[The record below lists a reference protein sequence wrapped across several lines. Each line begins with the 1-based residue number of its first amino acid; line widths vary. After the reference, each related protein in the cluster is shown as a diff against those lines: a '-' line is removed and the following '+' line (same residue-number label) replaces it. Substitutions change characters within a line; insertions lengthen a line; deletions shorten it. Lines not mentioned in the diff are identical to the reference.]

1 MSAGSASSSAPPAL
15 VASTIKAASLLAAGQ
30 AAGVVTAQV
39 AALTDG
45 VVKAMYMTK
54 LKIAAVV
61 LLVLGAFGAG
71 AGAIIHATPR
81 AEQKDAQVLNEPPPS
96 DQSNA
101 SSPQKPEAPDAD
113 RAAAEWVIANGGRI
127 DTAAGTFQKGDPLG
141 DGPFKISAIRLTSTD
156 KITDDDLVRL
166 AGLTKLNNLFL
177 ARIPVG
183 DAGLKHLANLKS
195 LESLY
200 LPQTKV
206 GDAGLANLKGVT
218 GLVNLY
224 LDETKVTDA
233 GLEHLK
239 GMTGLKV
246 LYLRHTPITDAG
258 LKHLAAMPNLCWV
271 DLWGT
276 KVTDAG
282 VKQLQAALPRCTIK
296 NIDPQKDRPPPALPP
311 TGLPVGRWSVAFA
324 NGVSQTCEIRPG
336 GTVSVVE
343 PLRTSHGKATVKD
356 GLVVVDYED
365 NVVERWTPVGNR
377 HVVEF
382 WFPGTQFPTAK
393 PLHGIAERTTAD
405 EKPHRAAEDDNPF
418 KKVKEGDWAK
428 YSMTMD
434 RGGFKSVGDMTR
446 TVTAKSDKEVTIT
459 TIMTLDGRKSL
470 PRDEKFDLTKPYDP
484 IWLHGLNGTD
494 ARIEKVGEAKEKVKI
509 GTREYDCTV
518 IKSKTRSKVGGIEYK
533 TDNRLWTSKDAPLG
547 GMVKM
552 EVLGERGAPANTWL
566 EFKESGSK

>member
-246 LYLRHTPITDAG
+246 LQHCP
-258 LKHLAAMPNLCWV
+258 
-271 DLWGT
+271 
-276 KVTDAG
+276 
-282 VKQLQAALPRCTIK
+282 QA
-296 NIDPQKDRPPPALPP
+296 
-311 TGLPVGRWSVAFA
+311 
-324 NGVSQTCEIRPG
+324 
-336 GTVSVVE
+336 
-343 PLRTSHGKATVKD
+343 TSHSQVKD
-356 GLVVVDYED
+356 TSNELICVCFLAMSELLESEV
-365 NVVERWTPVGNR
+365 
-377 HVVEF
+377 
-382 WFPGTQFPTAK
+382 
-393 PLHGIAERTTAD
+393 
-405 EKPHRAAEDDNPF
+405 HR
-418 KKVKEGDWAK
+418 
-428 YSMTMD
+428 
-434 RGGFKSVGDMTR
+434 
-446 TVTAKSDKEVTIT
+446 
-459 TIMTLDGRKSL
+459 
-470 PRDEKFDLTKPYDP
+470 
-484 IWLHGLNGTD
+484 
-494 ARIEKVGEAKEKVKI
+494 
-509 GTREYDCTV
+509 
-518 IKSKTRSKVGGIEYK
+518 
-533 TDNRLWTSKDAPLG
+533 RL
-547 GMVKM
+547 
-552 EVLGERGAPANTWL
+552 
-566 EFKESGSK
+566 